1 MNGNFSQ
8 NFQDDTVQQYVH
20 YFSKINK
27 AKLFYFRI
35 VPKMLNSF
43 LRNKAVSVALLI
55 LNTLQESSLVII
67 ANTDF
72 EDQDQSYTNDIINSL
87 DYFNL
92 KYDTQNT
99 FSNFSKYS
107 LFYFSFIYNSLL
119 ILLMSIACL
128 IYKHKQYRSHDI
140 KGFCYFYSLAI
151 KIYNYIFYI
160 PFFFS
165 CIDIIQNS
173 DFSQIS
179 FLGYINAI
187 FTVFIGII
195 LNYHDFDYTFVVKDF
210 LSRRESKYDIG
221 RQLFMTLVIILNY
234 VMSQKLQ
241 SITMF
246 IYSIV
251 KLIIY
256 HREFLYT
263 HEDISF
269 IYQTLNS
276 TLASF
281 SIVMLVYFN
290 INQDNPFLL
299 MIVCAPLCYKLCLFK
314 QQKIFK
320 SIFND
325 CIGKTN
331 LNHIPLLHLD
341 IYVRQLK
348 KNLNFFYED
357 YIEKGQALIFENIFI
372 NHTLECEINSY
383 KCFCFEFKRDEDT
396 FNLEEYIGQEYRR
409 KYVIFYVVD
418 LFEKFIENK
427 IKKKQH
433 TSSAMFA
440 YISFVTEIM
449 KISTKSF
456 SEIYSY
462 QSKLIKVG
470 SSMHD
475 MYYTQ
480 ILLTRCNHQFQQF
493 FKNAVI
499 QNQRLYM
506 MSMVVFDEQF
516 DDFKKKLHAYL
527 LKIAEFFDYLCSN
540 FLDLKELEQKSR
552 KLYDDNQQILS
563 LIKLLYDLNPE
574 SKQLNFLTTIYN
586 SVLDFE
592 NRKITE
598 LIKKSKRLPSQNL
611 LPSEKFIKVFTKS
624 SCVVYAS
631 LNTIDGKITKVSKS
645 FKEVYDIDNKVIL
658 GKTINQLIPKGLYGA
673 HDDFMKNFRNKGTM
687 NVIKIGERL
696 VFGLNGRGFIIPLMI
711 RLKLENM
718 FGEFGVCSHLRKVN
732 QEKDYLF
739 FSNEGNILDISENL
753 FKTVFQQMIS
763 LNDLRLLNMNHII
776 PIIFGIQKLEQFEE
790 TFYSILVVK
799 KHSNSKK
806 LQQTHTAVNS
816 LQMIEKIVY
825 NIKPTDTIYNIAFK
839 MSLIPTSLHVT
850 FKFVEITSFQKESV
864 KRKKVDSINQL
875 KQCIQIFTDF
885 EKEEV
890 VNHELLSTKL
900 KNDCSQK
907 FYVNNDDLTEIQ
919 SSSQSQTYSINQ
931 QGTILT
937 DSKQLQHAQS
947 IFKQQQQLQQLKQP
961 LDKNEV
967 DQILSPFA
975 KQSTMIIPMDVV
987 EKQIVQ
993 EGNGLNQSTEIQT
1006 RRETVGIL
1014 ENRQEHAE
1022 HDQQSLIYKYQSDI
1036 TYPSPRYQH
1045 DFNFQQKDVYNLLSP
1060 RESHRSLISPKSQFD
1075 DLNLNRVIK
1084 QIDYNT
1090 QAKRP
1095 ETRINSLK
1103 KIEQIPEIDNIQ
1115 ENQSDFMKEQQ
1126 NSYKQIIY
1134 NQLNQQQKIQRVK
1147 AHEKSIT
1154 NSQYTLKNYNDSM
1167 KQIQSKAMIEEQ
1179 AQNIIK
1185 HNKKEQN
1192 NDSKSSKFSS
1202 NSIIQDE
1209 NEAKK
1214 EEQHEISSLRSSNYS
1229 IQEQKKKLII
1239 KKIYS
1244 KQDTDGLKFF
1254 IFTGIASFLLLLIL
1268 TIVQYQQI
1276 NSTFNLY
1283 NINFNTLDLF
1293 NSALFDIL
1301 RSLSNESYALLLKF
1315 TFDLFQPEVQQSE
1328 YLIAQKDF
1336 KFYSQNLKLLY
1347 SDIQN
1352 LDNQLTYTSDLNIPT
1367 QLTLIGL
1374 GTQQKVQIPN
1384 LYLLV
1389 NAASLLSTMEN
1400 DISDSND
1407 LIEIWTNFLTTYTNI
1422 TQMQKEVQS
1431 FALSKFSYIQDMM
1444 YANLFIF
1451 LGVSIFISLTLI
1463 PLSILIKKQKEK
1475 ILKLFGS
1482 FSPEKIQ
1489 KYVDLIEY
1497 CLFNMEI
1504 AELSNSNI
1512 SKMNRAI
1519 HKINKEIQSIAEK
1532 QTQENSSNGEK
1543 TNNRNIHFPHQN
1555 AISNNYRGPNKILN
1569 NQSTQNGSIKS
1580 NQVHTTYIKRLP
1592 QKRNRSIATFTSLPK
1607 MDTFILLITFFIVL
1621 ILMIFPS
1628 ISLFITTNFI
1638 NECNAIVQQRIT
1650 MLDLQKFLFNSQAN
1664 HYSIWMFTYFGV
1676 DDDFTNQMIQFN
1688 YDQIFN
1694 KLQSQASQQMDSLQ
1708 QLIGQQGDFKYDS
1721 SIYNNFFIKLLND
1734 NICSTAQNYP
1744 QYFNSDL
1751 QTMQCQNYN
1760 QGIFNQGLILSI
1772 KKMIYSF
1779 STLTFYYGPNYN
1791 SMQKLLRFLVSQQRE
1806 GYFISDLNDS
1816 IRYLGYICDGMD
1828 YFLVNYQ
1835 KNYYDSLKT
1844 QQTVIFVSQIV
1855 MITLV
1860 YSITWNILYR
1870 RLKKDLTK
1878 SKNLLTLFHINL
1890 IMENNLFLQ
1899 YLKQN
1904 KFGVGS

>member
-1 MNGNFSQ
+1 MNGNYNM
-8 NFQDDTVQQYVH
+8 NFQDDSVQQYVH

-43 LRNKAVSVALLI
+43 LRSKAISIGLLI

-72 EDQDQSYTNDIINSL
+72 EDSEQSYTNDIINSL
-87 DYFNL
+87 DYFNF
-92 KYDTQNT
+92 KYDTQNS
-99 FSNFSKYS
+99 FSNFTKYS
-107 LFYFSFIYNSLL
+107 VFYFSFIYNSLL

-128 IYKHKQYRSHDI
+128 IYRHNQYRSHDI
-140 KGFCYFYSLAI
+140 KGFCYFYSLAV
-151 KIYNYIFYI
+151 KIYNYLFYI
-160 PFFFS
+160 PFLFNS
-165 CIDIIQNS
+165 IEIIQNS
-173 DFSQIS
+173 DFSSIS
-179 FLGYINAI
+179 YLGYINAI
-187 FTVFIGII
+187 FTIFIGII

-221 RQLFMTLVIILNY
+221 RQLFMSLVIILNY
-234 VMSQKLQ
+234 VMNQKLQ

-256 HREFLYT
+256 HKEFLYT

-276 TLASF
+276 ILASF
-281 SIVMLVYFN
+281 SIVILVYFN
-290 INQDNPFLL
+290 ITSDNPFLL
-299 MIVCAPLCYKLCLFK
+299 MIVCSPLCYKLCMFK
-314 QQKIFK
+314 QQKIF
-320 SIFND
+320 SNIFYE

-357 YIEKGQALIFENIFI
+357 YIEKGQALIFENIYI

-418 LFEKFIENK
+418 LFEKFIDNK

-462 QSKLIKVG
+462 QSKLIKIG
-470 SSMHD
+470 ASMHD

-516 DDFKKKLHAYL
+516 DDFKKKLHSYL
-527 LKIAEFFDYLCSN
+527 IKIAEFFDYLCSN
-540 FLDLKELEQKSR
+540 FLDLKELEQKSK

-799 KHSNSKK
+799 KHSNSKR
-806 LQQTHTAVNS
+806 LQQTHTAVDS
-816 LQMIEKIVY
+816 LQMIEKIVN
-825 NIKPTDTIYNIAFK
+825 NIKPSDIIYNIAFK

-850 FKFVEITSFQKESV
+850 FKFIEITSFQKESV
-864 KRKKVDSINQL
+864 KRKKIDSINQL

-885 EKEEV
+885 EKEDV
-890 VNHELLSTKL
+890 INHELLSTKL
-900 KNDCSQK
+900 KNDGQQK
-907 FYVNNDDLTEIQ
+907 FYMNNDELTEVQ
-919 SSSQSQTYSINQ
+919 SSNSQSQAYSINQ

-947 IFKQQQQLQQLKQP
+947 IFKQQQLRIP
-961 LDKNEV
+961 LEKNEV
-967 DQILSPFA
+967 DQILSPIA
-975 KQSTMIIPMDVV
+975 KQSTMIIPIDMP
-987 EKQIVQ
+987 ERHIVQ

-1006 RRETVGIL
+1006 RRETVGAIL
-1014 ENRQEHAE
+1014 ENKQE
-1022 HDQQSLIYKYQSDI
+1022 HDQNSLIQKYQSDI

-1045 DFNFQQKDVYNLLSP
+1045 EFNFQPKDMYNMLSP
-1060 RESHRSLISPKSQFD
+1060 KESHRSLISPRSQFEEI
-1075 DLNLNRVIK
+1075 NLNRGLK
-1084 QIDYNT
+1084 QIDYNLLV
-1090 QAKRP
+1090 KIRP
-1095 ETRINSLK
+1095 ETRISSLK
-1103 KIEQIPEIDNIQ
+1103 KIEQIPETDNIQ

-1126 NSYKQIIY
+1126 NSYKQIIF

-1167 KQIQSKAMIEEQ
+1167 KQIQSKAQIEEE
-1179 AQNIIK
+1179 AQKVIK
-1185 HNKKEQN
+1185 QNKKDKEEN
-1192 NDSKSSKFSS
+1192 SKSSKFSS

-1229 IQEQKKKLII
+1229 IQEQKKRLII

-1244 KQDTDGLKFF
+1244 KQDTGGLKFF
-1254 IFTGIASFLLLLIL
+1254 IFTGIASFSLLLIL
-1268 TIVQYQQI
+1268 TIVQFQQI
-1276 NSTFNLY
+1276 NSTFTLY
-1283 NINFNTLDLF
+1283 NTNFNTLDLF

-1301 RSLSNESYALLLKF
+1301 RSLSNESYTLLLKLSLN
-1315 TFDLFQPEVQQSE
+1315 LFQPDIQQSE
-1328 YLIAQKDF
+1328 YTIAQKDF
-1336 KFYSQNLKLLY
+1336 KGYSQNLKLLY

-1352 LDNQLTYTSDLNIPT
+1352 LDTSLTYQSDLQTPT
-1367 QLTLIGL
+1367 SLTVL
-1374 GTQQKVQIPN
+1374 GEGTFFTVQIPN

-1389 NAASLLSTMEN
+1389 NVASLLSTMQN
-1400 DISDSND
+1400 DISDQND
-1407 LIEIWTNFLTTYTNI
+1407 LIEIWTNFMTIYTNI
-1422 TQMQKEVQS
+1422 SQLQKEVQQ
-1431 FALSKFSYIQDMM
+1431 FAQSKFNYILDMM
-1444 YANLFIF
+1444 YANLFVF
-1451 LGVSIFISLTLI
+1451 LGVSVFISFTLV

-1497 CLFNMEI
+1497 CLFNMEM

-1512 SKMNRAI
+1512 SKMNKAI

-1532 QTQENSSNGEK
+1532 QTQENSSNGDK
-1543 TNNRNIHFPHQN
+1543 TNKRNNFFPRQN
-1555 AISNNYRGPNKILN
+1555 GVSSNQRPRILST
-1569 NQSTQNGSIKS
+1569 QSNQNGSLKS
-1580 NQVHTTYIKRLP
+1580 NQIQTTYIKRLP
-1592 QKRNRSIATFTSLPK
+1592 QKRNRSIASFTSLPK
-1607 MDTFILLITFFIVL
+1607 LDKFILLVTLFIVL
-1621 ILMIFPS
+1621 ILMIFPT
-1628 ISLFITTNFI
+1628 ISLVITNNFI
-1638 NECNAIVQQRIT
+1638 NECNVIVQQRIT
-1650 MLDLQKFLFNSQAN
+1650 MLNLQKYMFSSQAN
-1664 HYSIWMFTYFGV
+1664 HYSIWMFAYFGQ
-1676 DDDFTNQMIQFN
+1676 DDDFINKMISFN
-1688 YDQIFN
+1688 YDQIMN
-1694 KLQSQASQQMDSLQ
+1694 QLQPQSNQEMDSLQ
-1708 QLIGQQGDFKYDS
+1708 QLIGQEGDFNYDS
-1721 SIYNNFFIKLLND
+1721 SHYHNFFIELLND
-1734 NICSTAQNYP
+1734 NICSTAEIYP
-1744 QYFNSDL
+1744 QYFNQDIK
-1751 QTMQCQNYN
+1751 TMVCKNYS

-1772 KKMIYSF
+1772 KKMIYTF
-1779 STLTFYYGPNYN
+1779 STLTFYYKPN
-1791 SMQKLLRFLVSQQRE
+1791 FLGIQQLVPFLIQQQQQN
-1806 GYFISDLNDS
+1806 YFISDLNDS

-1828 YFLVNYQ
+1828 NFLVSYQ
-1835 KNYYDSLKT
+1835 KNYYNSLFT
-1844 QQTVIFVSQIV
+1844 RQTVIFVSQIV

-1870 RLKKDLTK
+1870 RLKRDLTK

-1904 KFGVGS
+1904 KFGEGN

>member
-1 MNGNFSQ
+1 MNGNLNL
-8 NFQDDTVQQYVH
+8 NFQNDTVQQYVH

-35 VPKMLNSF
+35 VPKMMNSF
-43 LRNKAVSVALLI
+43 QRNKALSIVLLI
-55 LNTLQESSLVII
+55 FNSLQECSLVII

-72 EDQDQSYTNDIINSL
+72 EDSEQSYTNAIINSL
-87 DYFNL
+87 DYFNF
-92 KYDTQNT
+92 KYDTQNK
-99 FSNFSKYS
+99 FSNITKYS
-107 LFYFSFIYNSLL
+107 VFYLSLIYNALL
-119 ILLMSIACL
+119 ILLMIIACT
-128 IYKHKQYRSHDI
+128 IYRHKEYRSHDV
-140 KGFCYFYSLAI
+140 KGFCYFYSLAV
-151 KIYNYIFYI
+151 KIYNYLLYI
-160 PFFFS
+160 PFLFGS
-165 CIDIIQNS
+165 IEIIQDS
-173 DFSQIS
+173 EFRDIS
-179 FLGYINAI
+179 CLGYINAI
-187 FTVFIGII
+187 FTILIGII
-195 LNYHDFDYTFVVKDF
+195 LNYHDFDYTFVLKDF

-221 RQLFMTLVIILNY
+221 RQLFMSLIIILNY
-234 VMSQKLQ
+234 VMNQKLQ

-246 IYSIV
+246 IYAIV

-256 HREFLYT
+256 HQEFLYT

-281 SIVMLVYFN
+281 SIVILIYYN
-290 INQDNPFLL
+290 INSDNPFLL
-299 MIVCAPLCYKLCLFK
+299 MIVCTPLCYKLCLFK
-314 QQKIFK
+314 QKKIFK

-372 NHTLECEINSY
+372 NHSLECEINSY
-383 KCFCFEFKRDEDT
+383 KCFCFEFKRQEET

-409 KYVIFYVVD
+409 RYVIFYVVD

-433 TSSAMFA
+433 TSSAMFS
-440 YISFVTEIM
+440 YISFVTEVM

-462 QSKLIKVG
+462 QSKLIKIG

-516 DDFKKKLHAYL
+516 DDFKKKLRTYL
-527 LKIAEFFDYLCSN
+527 LKIAEFFDYICSN

-574 SKQLNFLTTIYN
+574 NKQLNFLTTIYN

-611 LPSEKFIKVFTKS
+611 LPSEKFIKVFTKN

-645 FKEVYDIDNKVIL
+645 FNEVYDIDNKVIL

-806 LQQTHTAVNS
+806 LLQTHTAVDS
-816 LQMIEKIVY
+816 LQMIEKIVN
-825 NIKPTDTIYNIAFK
+825 NIKPADTIYNIAFK

-850 FKFVEITSFQKESV
+850 FKFVEITSFQKESI

-890 VNHELLSTKL
+890 INHELLSTKL
-900 KNDCSQK
+900 KNDSQK
-907 FYVNNDDLTEIQ
+907 QFYVNNDELTEIQ
-919 SSSQSQTYSINQ
+919 SSSQSQTYSINL

-937 DSKQLQHAQS
+937 DSKQLQQVQS
-947 IFKQQQQLQQLKQP
+947 IFKQQQLKQP

-967 DQILSPFA
+967 DKILSPIA
-975 KQSTMIIPMDVV
+975 KQSTMFIPLDMV
-987 EKQIVQ
+987 EKHVVQ
-993 EGNGLNQSTEIQT
+993 EGFGINQSTEIQT

-1014 ENRQEHAE
+1014 ENRQEYIE
-1022 HDQQSLIYKYQSDI
+1022 HDQNSLIQKYQSDV
-1036 TYPSPRYQH
+1036 TFPSPRYQF
-1045 DFNFQQKDVYNLLSP
+1045 DFNFQSRDQYNMFSP
-1060 RESHRSLISPKSQFD
+1060 KESHRSLISPKSQFE
-1075 DLNLNRVIK
+1075 DLNLNKAIK
-1084 QIDYNT
+1084 QIDYNL
-1090 QAKRP
+1090 QAKIKQ
-1095 ETRINSLK
+1095 EARIGSLK
-1103 KIEQIPEIDNIQ
+1103 KIEKIPETDNLE

-1126 NSYKQIIY
+1126 NSYRHIIF

-1147 AHEKSIT
+1147 AHEKSVT

-1167 KQIQSKAMIEEQ
+1167 KQIQSKAIIVEEQ
-1179 AQNIIK
+1179 AQ
-1185 HNKKEQN
+1185 KKKKKQN
-1192 NDSKSSKFSS
+1192 NQDNSKSSKFSS

-1209 NEAKK
+1209 NEAKQ
-1214 EEQHEISSLRSSNYS
+1214 EEQHEISSLRSSTYS

-1244 KQDTDGLKFF
+1244 EQDTDGLKFF
-1254 IFTGIASFLLLLIL
+1254 IFTGIVSFLLLLLL
-1268 TIVQYQQI
+1268 TIVQFQQI
-1276 NSTFNLY
+1276 SSTFNLY
-1283 NINFNTLDLF
+1283 NTNFNSLDLF
-1293 NSALFDIL
+1293 NSALIDIL
-1301 RSLSNESYALLLKF
+1301 RSISNESYALILKF
-1315 TFDLFQPEVQQSE
+1315 TLNLFQPDIQQYEFS
-1328 YLIAQKDF
+1328 ITQKDF
-1336 KFYSQNLKLLY
+1336 KMYSQNLKQLY
-1347 SDIQN
+1347 SAIQN
-1352 LDNQLTYTSDLNIPT
+1352 LGTSLTYKSDLGTPT
-1367 QLTLIGL
+1367 NLTLVGD
-1374 GTQQKVQIPN
+1374 GTVLTVQIPN

-1389 NAASLLSTMEN
+1389 NTASLLSTMVN
-1400 DISDSND
+1400 DATDYNN
-1407 LIEIWTNFLTTYTNI
+1407 LVEIWTNFMTTYTNI
-1422 TQMQKEVQS
+1422 SQMQNEVQS
-1431 FALSKFSYIQDMM
+1431 FAQSKFSYIQEMM
-1444 YANLFIF
+1444 YANLFVF
-1451 LGVSIFISLTLI
+1451 LGVSVFISLTLI

-1497 CLFNMEI
+1497 CLFNMEM
-1504 AELSNSNI
+1504 ADLSTSNI
-1512 SKMNRAI
+1512 NKMNKAI

-1532 QTQENSSNGEK
+1532 QTQENSSNGEQ
-1543 TNNRNIHFPHQN
+1543 TNKRNIFPPHQSG
-1555 AISNNYRGPNKILN
+1555 ISNNLKTKI
-1569 NQSTQNGSIKS
+1569 QSTQSNQNGTIKS

-1592 QKRNRSIATFTSLPK
+1592 QKRNRSIASFTSLPK
-1607 MDTFILLITFFIVL
+1607 LDKFILLITLFIVL

-1628 ISLFITTNFI
+1628 ISLFITNNFI
-1638 NECNAIVQQRIT
+1638 NECSVIVQQRIEI
-1650 MLDLQKFLFNSQAN
+1650 LDLQKFLFSLQAN
-1664 HYSIWMFTYFGV
+1664 HYSIWMFTLFG
-1676 DDDFTNQMIQFN
+1676 DDNVFFNSMIKLN
-1688 YDQIFN
+1688 YDQVIN
-1694 KLQSQASQQMDSLQ
+1694 QLQPQTSQEMDKLQ
-1708 QLIGQQGDFKYDS
+1708 QLIQQEGDFNYDS
-1721 SIYNNFFIKLLND
+1721 SLYNNFFIKLLND
-1734 NICSTAQNYP
+1734 NICSIVQIYP
-1744 QYFNSDL
+1744 QYFNQDIN
-1751 QTMQCQNYN
+1751 TMVCKNYSS
-1760 QGIFNQGLILSI
+1760 GILNQGLILSI
-1772 KKMIYSF
+1772 KKMFSSF
-1779 STLTFYYGPNYN
+1779 STFTFYYQP
-1791 SMQKLLRFLVSQQRE
+1791 SFLGIQQLIPFLFSQQHE
-1806 GYFISDLNDS
+1806 NYIITDLNDS
-1816 IRYLGYICDGMD
+1816 IRYLGYVCEGMD
-1828 YFLVNYQ
+1828 EFLVTYQ
-1835 KNYYDSLKT
+1835 KNYYSSL
-1844 QQTVIFVSQIV
+1844 QNMQTIIFIAQIV

-1860 YSITWNILYR
+1860 YSITWNILYK
-1870 RLKKDLTK
+1870 RLKRDLTK